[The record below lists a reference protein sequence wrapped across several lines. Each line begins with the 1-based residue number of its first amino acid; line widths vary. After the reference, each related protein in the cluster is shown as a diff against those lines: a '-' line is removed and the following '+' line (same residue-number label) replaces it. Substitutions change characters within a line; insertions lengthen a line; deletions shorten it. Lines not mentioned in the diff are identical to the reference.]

1 MDLQRLKQLSEA
13 KIKAGTITK
22 QVRDT
27 LKEYKHDKQDL
38 QQGLSETFKPII
50 KAQEETKQTI
60 DEKQDKL
67 IEQLEKNQKALTSGL
82 EDIAMLTYQ
91 PETKPPE
98 AKLPI
103 GYKPL
108 MMSPDVESNLDA
120 GFDIDEIQK
129 LMQYDLAPPSSVL
142 QASMQGDIDIKDYD
156 ANISKMLKKLGTKKG
171 PLSKG
176 QGKTKN
182 KDKIDKIDED
192 IKLLQK
198 YRGRIKI
205 IPEGMKTIKKGSGY
219 TQPKRNAYKIS
230 SSGKYGGLMI
240 DIPKLMGQL
249 RLVATKDKRKVIDK
263 KVDFDTIDLLTKR
276 FNSKKKYSDIA
287 KMVFDE
293 LNQLSEI
300 PIHKSSKKFK
310 KLGSGVVYFN
320 DANDLIDRME
330 LLGGSILAGNNGV
343 KEEFSQIAHKL
354 NQLGLI
360 NNKQLIDLLQQYIIR

>member
-1 MDLQRLKQLSEA
+1 M
-13 KIKAGTITK
+13 
-22 QVRDT
+22 
-27 LKEYKHDKQDL
+27 KEYKHDKQDL

-91 PETKPPE
+91 PETKPQPQLPE
-98 AKLPI
+98 AKLPS
-103 GYKPL
+103 GYQPA
-108 MMSPDVESNLDA
+108 MSNLDA
-120 GFDIDEIQK
+120 GFDDDEVEK
-129 LMQYDLAPPSSVL
+129 LMQYDLAPPSSVFK
-142 QASMQGDIDIKDYD
+142 ASVQGDIDINDYD
-156 ANISKMLKKLGTKKG
+156 ANIGKMLKKLGIKKG

-205 IPEGMKTIKKGSGY
+205 IPEGMKTLKKGYGY

-230 SSGKYGGLMI
+230 SSGKYGGMMI

-249 RLVATKDKRKVIDK
+249 RLVAK
-263 KVDFDTIDLLTKR
+263 KINAKLWTKR
-276 FNSKKKYSDIA
+276 
-287 KMVFDE
+287 
-293 LNQLSEI
+293 
-300 PIHKSSKKFK
+300 
-310 KLGSGVVYFN
+310 
-320 DANDLIDRME
+320 LI
-330 LLGGSILAGNNGV
+330 SIQ
-343 KEEFSQIAHKL
+343 SI
-354 NQLGLI
+354 
-360 NNKQLIDLLQQYIIR
+360 Y

>member
-91 PETKPPE
+91 PETQSPE

-156 ANISKMLKKLGTKKG
+156 ANIGKMLKKLGIKKG

-249 RLVATKDKRKVIDK
+249 RLVATKDKRKVMDK

-287 KMVFDE
+287 KMVFVE

>member
-67 IEQLEKNQKALTSGL
+67 NEQLEKNQKALTSGL

-91 PETKPPE
+91 PETKPQPQSPE

-156 ANISKMLKKLGTKKG
+156 ANIGKMLKKLGIKKG
-171 PLSKG
+171 PFI
-176 QGKTKN
+176 QGAR
-182 KDKIDKIDED
+182 KDQE
-192 IKLLQK
+192 
-198 YRGRIKI
+198 
-205 IPEGMKTIKKGSGY
+205 
-219 TQPKRNAYKIS
+219 
-230 SSGKYGGLMI
+230 
-240 DIPKLMGQL
+240 
-249 RLVATKDKRKVIDK
+249 
-263 KVDFDTIDLLTKR
+263 
-276 FNSKKKYSDIA
+276 
-287 KMVFDE
+287 
-293 LNQLSEI
+293 
-300 PIHKSSKKFK
+300 
-310 KLGSGVVYFN
+310 
-320 DANDLIDRME
+320 
-330 LLGGSILAGNNGV
+330 
-343 KEEFSQIAHKL
+343 
-354 NQLGLI
+354 
-360 NNKQLIDLLQQYIIR
+360 

>member
-91 PETKPPE
+91 PETKPQPQLPE

-103 GYKPL
+103 GYQPA
-108 MMSPDVESNLDA
+108 MSNLDA
-120 GFDIDEIQK
+120 GFDDDEFQK

-156 ANISKMLKKLGTKKG
+156 ANIGKMLKKLGIKKG

-249 RLVATKDKRKVIDK
+249 RLVATKDKRKVMDK

-360 NNKQLIDLLQQYIIR
+360 NNKQLIDLLQQYIIK